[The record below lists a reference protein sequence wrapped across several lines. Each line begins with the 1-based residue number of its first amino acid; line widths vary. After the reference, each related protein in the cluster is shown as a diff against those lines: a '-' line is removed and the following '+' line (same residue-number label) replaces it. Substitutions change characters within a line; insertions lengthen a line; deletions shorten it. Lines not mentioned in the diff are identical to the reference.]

1 MSFATAI
8 LPPQS
13 AAVTAYNVLLKPI
26 VDLMT
31 FAQNRVST
39 EIAMSTSHTPA
50 FVLVI
55 DGQSVSV
62 SMEMYEYLKLEAAQ
76 RGVSEVEVYREEMRA
91 QEELKRLTLP
101 RDRLEKASQRDYS
114 DHPWWS
120 SDETKPF

>member
-8 LPPQS
+8 LPPLS
-13 AAVTAYNVLLKPI
+13 AAVTAYTLLLKPM
-26 VDLMT
+26 VDLTT

-62 SMEMYEYLKLEAAQ
+62 SMEMYEYLRLEASQ
-76 RGVSEVEVYREEMRA
+76 RGVSEVEIYREEMQA
-91 QEELKRLTLP
+91 EEELKRLTLP
-101 RDRLEKASQRDYS
+101 LDRLEKAAQRDYS
-114 DHPWWS
+114 QHPWWNNE
-120 SDETKPF
+120 ETKPF